1 LGGDLL
7 AKYRV
12 TIDKDSCIGDGIC
25 ISICPEVFEFDDEG
39 KARVIEKY
47 RTASDYEGEV
57 EANEEL
63 ENCLTQAESMCPTQ
77 AIKLF
82 KLE

>member
-1 LGGDLL
+1 MV
-7 AKYRV
+7 KYRV
-12 TIDKDSCIGDGIC
+12 TIDKEACIGDGIC

-39 KARVIEKY
+39 KARIVEKY
-47 RTASDYEGEV
+47 REEGKEYTGLV
-57 EANEEL
+57 DAKGEL
-63 ENCLTQAESMCPTQ
+63 EDCISQSEAMCPTQ